1 MRATATLLAVTL
13 LACSGGDPPD
23 RDPEETTEPDG
34 DTTMPTPMAGD
45 GAPDVAEPMD
55 SVAAPTPIPM
65 TSTAPAPNVDAIFE
79 NECATA
85 TMQSSLLPSNLL
97 FVLDRSESM
106 ACNPPPITTSTQ
118 CEDTP
123 ERADE
128 IAFNKWEI
136 VRISVS
142 RAMKNLPP
150 ETNVG
155 ISYFSNDDSCGVHPV
170 PRVPMAPLDGA
181 QHSAI
186 DASLA
191 SITPQGATPLVGAT
205 ILAYQ
210 HLHEEALLGRV
221 VGKKYVV
228 LLTDGEQSEPC
239 FDEPHCD
246 GADSCTQLLLDSEVP
261 KAAGEGVRI
270 NTFVIGAPG
279 SEPARNVLSA
289 MALAGGTAPDGC
301 DPAMGD
307 CHFDMTTQENFS
319 AALDEALA
327 QIAGRSALSCELPM
341 PSVEDGEVDPGLVN
355 VLYSPSTGGGPVVL
369 SQDDAMPCD
378 DGADGWQYNADGSRI
393 LLCGEAC
400 DTALGD
406 RGGRM
411 DVVLGCPAQRPE

>member
-170 PRVPMAPLDGA
+170 PRVPLARLDGA
-181 QHSAI
+181 QPSAI
-186 DASLA
+186 DAAATASLKSSKISSILKPVSA
-191 SITPQGATPLVGAT
+191 SK
-205 ILAYQ
+205 LAIAASR
-210 HLHEEALLGRV
+210 LNGGSLSCNTRRSVARSLPTTSGRV
-221 VGKKYVV
+221 
-228 LLTDGEQSEPC
+228 E
-239 FDEPHCD
+239 
-246 GADSCTQLLLDSEVP
+246 
-261 KAAGEGVRI
+261 RI
-270 NTFVIGAPG
+270 
-279 SEPARNVLSA
+279 
-289 MALAGGTAPDGC
+289 
-301 DPAMGD
+301 
-307 CHFDMTTQENFS
+307 
-319 AALDEALA
+319 
-327 QIAGRSALSCELPM
+327 
-341 PSVEDGEVDPGLVN
+341 
-355 VLYSPSTGGGPVVL
+355 
-369 SQDDAMPCD
+369 
-378 DGADGWQYNADGSRI
+378 
-393 LLCGEAC
+393 
-400 DTALGD
+400 
-406 RGGRM
+406 
-411 DVVLGCPAQRPE
+411 